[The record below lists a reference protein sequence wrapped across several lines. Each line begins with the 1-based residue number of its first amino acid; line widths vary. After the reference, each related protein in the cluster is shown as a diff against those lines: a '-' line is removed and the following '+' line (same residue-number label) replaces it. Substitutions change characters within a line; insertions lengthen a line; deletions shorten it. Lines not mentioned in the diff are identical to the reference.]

1 MKVRIRLYDSYNY
14 RENTLPDSLPELI
27 VRLTE
32 ILENTPEEFRESV
45 LLESETDYESCSIN
59 TCIYY
64 EREEN
69 QEEKE
74 KRESA
79 EDAYLKNV
87 ELRERETYEALKKK
101 FEQC

>member
-1 MKVRIRLYDSYNY
+1 MKVKICLYNNYNY
-14 RENTLPDSLPELI
+14 SETLLPDSLPELI

-32 ILENTPEEFRESV
+32 ILENAPEEFRESV
-45 LLESETDYESCSIN
+45 FFESETDYESCSVN

-74 KRESA
+74 KRES
-79 EDAYLKNV
+79 EEEAYLKKK
-87 ELRERETYEALKKK
+87 ELMERKTYEALKKK